1 MSETYKNFKENGKK
15 IIAVCR
21 NYRGLTAAQGIPNPE
36 KPVLF
41 MKPTS
46 AYISQG
52 QNIKIPIR
60 CKLLYHEVELGVVI
74 SKKCTKIS
82 PSDADNYIG
91 GFLLALDMTAKDF
104 HNEAKEKSRPWFL
117 CKGFD
122 TSCPV
127 SEFIEKDRI
136 PDYSDVGL
144 WLKVDDVMK
153 QDSRTSDMIF
163 SIPEIISYVSTYFT
177 LESGDVILTGTP
189 AGSGPV
195 YGSQSI
201 ECGLADIVSMK
212 FSVVD
217 TN

>member
-1 MSETYKNFKENGKK
+1 MSETYTNFKENGKK

-36 KPVLF
+36 KPILF

-46 AYISQG
+46 AYISEG
-52 QNIKIPIR
+52 QNIKIPVG
-60 CKLLYHEVELGVVI
+60 CKLLYHEVELGIVI
-74 SKKCTKIS
+74 RKRCKKIS
-82 PSDADNYIG
+82 PSEADDFIG

-104 HNEAKEKSRPWFL
+104 HIEAKEKSRPWFL

-127 SEFIEKDRI
+127 SNFVSKDQI

-144 WLKVDDVMK
+144 WLKVDGVMK
-153 QDSRTSDMIF
+153 QDSSTSDMIF
-163 SIPEIISYVSTYFT
+163 SIPKIISYVSEYFT

-195 YGSQSI
+195 YAGQSI
-201 ECGLADIVSMK
+201 ECGIADIVSMK

-217 TN
+217 TI